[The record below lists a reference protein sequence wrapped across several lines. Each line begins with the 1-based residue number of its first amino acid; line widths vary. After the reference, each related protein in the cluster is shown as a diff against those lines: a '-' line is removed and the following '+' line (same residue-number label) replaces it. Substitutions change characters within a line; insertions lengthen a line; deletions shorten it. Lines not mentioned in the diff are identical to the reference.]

1 MGPKEVCRVV
11 PRQQCDTVPAQ
22 KCLKV
27 PSQQCRSVPRQECED
42 VPKQECGEVC
52 ENIFWCKVQIQWN
65 AEHFYQY
72 FSSNIF
78 RNALTDETGY
88 SKPLRQIGSPDHLSF
103 LLLHFPYLKY
113 VCQFLTILNSTMKYN
128 NIYFIYSSF
137 KHYIF

>member
-1 MGPKEVCRVV
+1 M
-11 PRQQCDTVPAQ
+11 
-22 KCLKV
+22 
-27 PSQQCRSVPRQECED
+27 
-42 VPKQECGEVC
+42 PKQECGEVC

-137 KHYIF
+137 KHYIISMTLYNIALIDCLRLTYVS